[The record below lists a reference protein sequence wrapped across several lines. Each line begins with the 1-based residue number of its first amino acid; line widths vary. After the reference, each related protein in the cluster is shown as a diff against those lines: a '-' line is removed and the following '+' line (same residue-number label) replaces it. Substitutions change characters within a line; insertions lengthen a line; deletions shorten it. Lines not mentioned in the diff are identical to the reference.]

1 MKKILTIIAI
11 VLFSSAAFAQKYA
24 YVDTKYILENIPDY
38 TKAQKQLDDISAG
51 WQKEIEAKYKEI
63 DQMYKDFQAEQ
74 VLLSDEMKKKRE
86 QDIMDKEKAVKDLQK
101 QRFGYEGD
109 LFKKR
114 QELVKPIQDKI
125 YDAIQKLAQSKN
137 YDLVFD
143 KSAGGSA
150 LLYTNPALDK
160 SNDVLKDLG
169 YKPGSNSTNNNNS
182 DHK

>member
-1 MKKILTIIAI
+1 MKKLFSILVV
-11 VLFSSAAFAQKYA
+11 VLFSTGVFAQKYA
-24 YVDTKYILENIPDY
+24 YVDTKYILDNVPEY

-63 DQMYKDFQAEQ
+63 DQMYKDYQAEQ

-86 QDIMDKEKAVKDLQK
+86 QEIVDKEKAVKDLQK
-101 QRFGYEGD
+101 QRFGYDGD

-125 YDAIQKLAQSKN
+125 YDAIQKLAQTKN
-137 YDLVFD
+137 LDLVFD

-150 LLYTNPALDK
+150 LLYTNPSLDK
-160 SNDVLKDLG
+160 SNDILKDMG
-169 YKPGSNSTNNNNS
+169 YKPGNNPT
-182 DHK
+182 K

>member
-1 MKKILTIIAI
+1 MKKILALMAI
-11 VLFSSAAFAQKYA
+11 VFFSSTVFAQKYA
-24 YVDTKYILENIPDY
+24 YVDTKYILENIPEY

-51 WQKEIEAKYKEI
+51 WQKEIEGKYKEI
-63 DQMYKDFQAEQ
+63 DQMYKDYQAEQ

-86 QDIMDKEKAVKDLQK
+86 QDIMDKEKVVKDLQK

-125 YDAIQKLAQSKN
+125 YDAIQKLAQTKN
-137 YDLVFD
+137 LDLVFD

-150 LLYTNPALDK
+150 LLYTNSALDK
-160 SNDVLKDLG
+160 SNEILKELG
-169 YKPGSNSTNNNNS
+169 YKPGNSSST
-182 DHK
+182 K